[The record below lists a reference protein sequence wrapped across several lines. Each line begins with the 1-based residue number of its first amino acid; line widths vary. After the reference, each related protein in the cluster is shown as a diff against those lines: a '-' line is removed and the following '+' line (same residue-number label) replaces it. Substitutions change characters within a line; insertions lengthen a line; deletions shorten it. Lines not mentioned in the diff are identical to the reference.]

1 MIRTR
6 HSADI
11 NKPFTLLEDRH
22 EACTMMYHV
31 IGLLLVLN
39 VINTYASIVNEID
52 LKLIDLYKK
61 QYGEHSIVKVYHRNK
76 KHYATKEPLVHY
88 EILVVAEAFYGVP
101 MADRMLAVREMAINN
116 VPSIPGTLTVFTC
129 YVPTFEEW
137 RIENNK
143 EQQFEVGEVDRLQA
157 NGK

>member
-1 MIRTR
+1 
-6 HSADI
+6 
-11 NKPFTLLEDRH
+11 
-22 EACTMMYHV
+22 MMYHV

>member
-1 MIRTR
+1 
-6 HSADI
+6 
-11 NKPFTLLEDRH
+11 
-22 EACTMMYHV
+22 MYHV

-101 MADRMLAVREMAINN
+101 MADV
-116 VPSIPGTLTVFTC
+116 S
-129 YVPTFEEW
+129 
-137 RIENNK
+137 K
-143 EQQFEVGEVDRLQA
+143 EKLVLFF
-157 NGK
+157 KK

>member
-1 MIRTR
+1 
-6 HSADI
+6 
-11 NKPFTLLEDRH
+11 
-22 EACTMMYHV
+22 MMYHV

-39 VINTYASIVNEID
+39 VINSYASIVNEID

-129 YVPTFEEW
+129 YPITPEEW
-137 RIENNK
+137 VQENFTGPPNK
-143 EQQFEVGEVDRLQA
+143 ALEPSVPIPWICC
-157 NGK
+157 

>member
-1 MIRTR
+1 
-6 HSADI
+6 
-11 NKPFTLLEDRH
+11 
-22 EACTMMYHV
+22 MMYHV

-39 VINTYASIVNEID
+39 VINSYASIVNEID